1 MLVDGL
7 HAEETRVVIADDDNL
22 IDFDI
27 ESSSKKQTKGNLYL
41 AKVTRVE
48 PSLQAAFVEYGSERQ
63 GFLPFSEIHPDYYQI
78 PIADKQQLLQEQE
91 AEDKALAEKED
102 KEILEG
108 DGDESEAGQDAESAA
123 EAEASGEVEDLGSDE
138 PYEEAPRRAKVK
150 RYKIQE
156 VIKKNQII
164 LIQVIK
170 EERGNKGASVTSYI
184 SLPGRYCVLMPNSHR
199 GGGVSR
205 KIGDVKERK
214 RLKTV
219 VEGLDIAKGMSI
231 IMRTA
236 GLERTKAE
244 ITRDYSYLIKLWN
257 KIRKDTLSS
266 VAPSLVHEEASVVKR
281 SLRDLYN
288 NDFDEVIIAGEET
301 FNLAKDFM
309 KLIMP
314 SHVKKITQYTDP
326 TPLFNQYGVEGLL
339 AGMFDTV
346 VVMQSGG
353 YIVINSTEALISIDV
368 NSGRATGERNVEDTA
383 TSINIEAANEI
394 ARQLRLRD
402 LAGLVVIDF
411 IDMINHRHRRQV
423 ERALKDALKQDRAKI
438 QVGRISA
445 FGLLEMS
452 RQRLRPSLTEINMVE
467 CPTCKTSGYI
477 RSPDSAMVQLMR
489 SIENEISLSDKKIVK
504 VDVFTSKEMA
514 LHFLNSKRKHI
525 SALES
530 QYGFELKVIAEEMP
544 PSVFKLQLED
554 SFGGRSKIISSDDKE
569 GARLPNSREGGNS
582 RKRGRNNRKNFDKG
596 SDKGFDKGFDK
607 KRGNKRGN
615 RPYNKDSNE
624 NNERDGE

>member
-452 RQRLRPSLTEINMVE
+452 RQRLPK
-467 CPTCKTSGYI
+467 PY
-477 RSPDSAMVQLMR
+477 
-489 SIENEISLSDKKIVK
+489 
-504 VDVFTSKEMA
+504 
-514 LHFLNSKRKHI
+514 
-525 SALES
+525 
-530 QYGFELKVIAEEMP
+530 
-544 PSVFKLQLED
+544 
-554 SFGGRSKIISSDDKE
+554 
-569 GARLPNSREGGNS
+569 
-582 RKRGRNNRKNFDKG
+582 RN
-596 SDKGFDKGFDK
+596 
-607 KRGNKRGN
+607 
-615 RPYNKDSNE
+615 
-624 NNERDGE
+624 